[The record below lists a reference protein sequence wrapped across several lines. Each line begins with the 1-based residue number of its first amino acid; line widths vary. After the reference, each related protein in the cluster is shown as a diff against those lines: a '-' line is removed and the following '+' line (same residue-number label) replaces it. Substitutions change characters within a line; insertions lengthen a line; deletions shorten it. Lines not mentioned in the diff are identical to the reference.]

1 MGAFLL
7 ELVKPLRGRWLL
19 SAGCGLAGALAK
31 TAVIV
36 LAAQGVI
43 GGLSARGWLIGG
55 LAVLVAAVASYGEQ
69 YFGHDVAF
77 RILKNLRVRVFD
89 HLVTLAPAGLDQQES
104 GRWLQL
110 IGGDIEALEVFFAH
124 TLGPLAIA
132 VVYTACLCVVF
143 LTVSP
148 VAALAVLLVALV
160 VGAAIPLWHA
170 DRVASLTAE
179 AAESQRAT
187 RQYVFESSENR
198 RLSDQLG
205 ITEARAAAA
214 QTQLAEA
221 GRLRQAADRLQN
233 SDRLAVVFALTG
245 GWALIA
251 WLLPPDAIAL
261 ALSFPLLFAPHQAL
275 ARLPGALSRGLDA
288 GRNIQALLAQAPVPH
303 HEPVVQA
310 APAAASADWAIS
322 LAHVSFTYPG
332 AERAVLRDVS
342 VSIKAGEVVGFVGAR
357 GAGKS
362 TAAKLL
368 MGWFAPDIGQL
379 VVTEKEGVSAH
390 PRRINYMPQRP
401 VFFHETLRD
410 NLTLGMAQP
419 DALICERLGS
429 LGLAQWLA
437 TLPAGLDTV
446 IDPHHLPFSTG
457 QAQRLELTR
466 ALLRPSQLLILDEPT
481 STQDPEA
488 MSRLLA
494 VVRRE
499 FQGAVLIITHRPET
513 VAQCDRLYRFSDQ
526 QVAAVS

>member
-1 MGAFLL
+1 MGTFLL
-7 ELVKPLRGRWLL
+7 ELVKPLRWRWVL
-19 SAGCGLAGALAK
+19 SAGCGLVGALAK

-36 LAAQGVI
+36 VAAQGVI
-43 GGLSARGWLIGG
+43 GGLSARGWLISG

-77 RILKNLRVRVFD
+77 RILKNLRVRVFA

-132 VVYTACLCVVF
+132 VGYTLCLCAGF
-143 LTVSP
+143 LIVSP
-148 VAALAVLLVALV
+148 VAALAVLLVALL

-170 DRVASLTAE
+170 ARVAALTAE
-179 AAESQRAT
+179 AAEAQRAT

-198 RLSDQLG
+198 QLSDQLG
-205 ITEARAAAA
+205 ITEARAAET

-221 GRLRQAADRLQN
+221 GRLRQAAERLQN
-233 SDRLAVVFALTG
+233 TDRLAVLLVLTS
-245 GWALIA
+245 GWALVV
-251 WLLPPDAIAL
+251 WLLPPDAGAL
-261 ALSFPLLFAPHQAL
+261 ALSFPLLFAPQQAL

-288 GRNIQALLAQAPVPH
+288 GRSIRALLAQTPVPH
-303 HEPVVQA
+303 HEPLGQE
-310 APAAASADWAIS
+310 APTTASADWAIR

-342 VSIKAGEVVGFVGAR
+342 VTLKAGEVVGFVGAS
-357 GAGKS
+357 GSGKS

-368 MGWFAPDIGQL
+368 MGWFAPDLGQL
-379 VVTEKEGVSAH
+379 VVTEKEGASASL
-390 PRRINYMPQRP
+390 RRINYMPQCP

-410 NLTLGMAQP
+410 NLTLSRAQP
-419 DALICERLGS
+419 DAVIGQQLAA
-429 LGLAQWLA
+429 LGLAPWLA

-457 QAQRLELTR
+457 QAQRLELAR

-481 STQDPEA
+481 STQDPDA

-513 VAQCDRLYRFSDQ
+513 AAQCDRLYRFGDQ
-526 QVAAVS
+526 QVASV